1 MNLAV
6 FGDGVHHDIEVLVV
20 SFLQE
25 YVPTDGGPAGED
37 TWRVSTATELL
48 QVYVNFLR
56 GKVHLLLSGAQA
68 CQQDVS

>member
-1 MNLAV
+1 MKQRFSN
-6 FGDGVHHDIEVLVV
+6 GVLRDIEVLVM

-25 YVPTDGGPAGED
+25 YVPTDGGPDRED
-37 TWRVSTATELL
+37 TWRVSTAPELL